1 MVRCISKSEAAM
13 YQRFIACCTSVR
25 WLFVRI
31 SSDETRAARSCCIA
45 WTSTPADATSAL
57 RELQYSQFAMEAMMT
72 AALKVVHEIQP
83 LVDGKTAGW
92 VSLRASC
99 SRQIHNNPVKGPAQ
113 KQVVL
118 HSARLILTGDPQRCF
133 KTAQQS

>member
-1 MVRCISKSEAAM
+1 M
-13 YQRFIACCTSVR
+13 YQRFIACCTSMR

-31 SSDETRAARSCCIA
+31 SSDETRAARSRCIA

-57 RELQYSQFAMEAMMT
+57 RELQYSHFAMEAMMT
-72 AALKVVHEIQP
+72 AALKVVHEIQR
-83 LVDGKTAGW
+83 KTAGW

-99 SRQIHNNPVKGPAQ
+99 SRQIPNNPVKGPAQ